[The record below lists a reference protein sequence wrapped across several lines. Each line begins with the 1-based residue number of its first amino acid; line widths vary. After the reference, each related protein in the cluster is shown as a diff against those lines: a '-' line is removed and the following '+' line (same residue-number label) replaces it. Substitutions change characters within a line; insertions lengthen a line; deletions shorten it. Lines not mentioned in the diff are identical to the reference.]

1 MLLKKDTAMWE
12 TNKENR
18 LVFTQTTDF
27 PFNNQLLILKL

>member
-12 TNKENR
+12 TNNKNR

-27 PFNNQLLILKL
+27 PFNNQLLVLIL